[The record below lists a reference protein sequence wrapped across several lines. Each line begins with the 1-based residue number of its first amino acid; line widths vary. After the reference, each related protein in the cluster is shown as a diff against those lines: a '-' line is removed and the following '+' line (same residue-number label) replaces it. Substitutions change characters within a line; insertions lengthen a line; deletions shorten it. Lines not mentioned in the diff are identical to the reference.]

1 MSGLFLAKKFYMLQK
16 SLRETCL
23 YTELFWFVFS
33 RIRLNTERYSV
44 FLCIQFECGIMQPRI
59 FPNTYTFYAVNNSEF
74 FIFFRIARING
85 MLNYMHTFLWATLI
99 WKYLQIEQ
107 TINFEFSV
115 TEALLAN
122 PTIFFSTIGQIL
134 DLKVTKFLC
143 IILLIFTI
151 FVRVSRPTF
160 MLYLYDLFL
169 TVIFI
174 FIMINFIISWI
185 QTQMLFC
192 FFF

>member
-1 MSGLFLAKKFYMLQK
+1 MLQK
-16 SLRETCL
+16 SLPETCF
-23 YTELFWFVFS
+23 YSELFWFVFS

-59 FPNTYTFYAVNNSEF
+59 IPNTYTFYAVNNSGF

-85 MLNYMHTFLWATLI
+85 MLNYMHTFLWATSI

-107 TINFEFSV
+107 TINFEFSA
-115 TEALLAN
+115 TEVLFAN
-122 PTIFFSTIGQIL
+122 PFIFFSTICQIL
-134 DLKVTKFLC
+134 DLKIKKFLC

-151 FVRVSRPTF
+151 FVPVSRRTF
-160 MLYLYDLFL
+160 MSYLYHLFL
-169 TVIFI
+169 IFIFI
-174 FIMINFIISWI
+174 FIMINSIISWI
-185 QTQMLFC
+185 QTQMFFC

>member
-1 MSGLFLAKKFYMLQK
+1 MVLTFTNHGNL
-16 SLRETCL
+16 
-23 YTELFWFVFS
+23 
-33 RIRLNTERYSV
+33 ERYSV
-44 FLCIQFECGIMQPRI
+44 FLCIQFNCAKMRTRI
-59 FPNTYTFYAVNNSEF
+59 TPSTDTFYAVNNCENF
-74 FIFFRIARING
+74 FFRIARING
-85 MLNYMHTFLWATLI
+85 MLNYMHTFLWATSI

-107 TINFEFSV
+107 TINFEFSA
-115 TEALLAN
+115 TEVLFAN
-122 PTIFFSTIGQIL
+122 PFIFFSTICQIL
-134 DLKVTKFLC
+134 DLKIKKFLC

-185 QTQMLFC
+185 QTQILFC

>member
-1 MSGLFLAKKFYMLQK
+1 
-16 SLRETCL
+16 
-23 YTELFWFVFS
+23 
-33 RIRLNTERYSV
+33 
-44 FLCIQFECGIMQPRI
+44 
-59 FPNTYTFYAVNNSEF
+59 
-74 FIFFRIARING
+74 
-85 MLNYMHTFLWATLI
+85 MHTFLWATSI

-107 TINFEFSV
+107 TTNFEFSA
-115 TEALLAN
+115 TEASLAN
-122 PTIFFSTIGQIL
+122 ATIFFSAIGQIL
-134 DLKVTKFLC
+134 DLKVKKFLC

-192 FFF
+192 FFFKNISYYFWMISWMKNVNNFQIAKSLASYYCLPFVWFFGNFSLTLLMKVLLVKEKSVITRVGYFVWIVYLITL